1 MALEP
6 NLIHGT
12 NKRISRAAIEV
23 SFDENF
29 DDIYNRRFKKYCLL
43 LAKEKE
49 LLRRMGK
56 VRVRSSTVGPKKND
70 SSPLAEVTQN
80 NNTEDPLQKRPLL
93 ADGRR
98 ASSLKDMRHLTPPRA
113 TLTSCRRLSTSYEE
127 LDPLS
132 FNEKVDEENYP
143 QSLKHSST
151 ISRRKNPAMP
161 HSHSCEGISS
171 NDQEKPVRL
180 KHAESF
186 DNVAVCQMLAQ
197 MVNPDSN
204 GLRSY
209 DRDSLKTSSS
219 RDLTDRNVRDVVRES
234 KTLRS
239 SSPSLERRLAQA
251 RLKAIKRDETMR
263 RLDDDFTRAREI
275 MNRYKSTESLNGGL
289 SAEEEDDKRRTWSK

>member
-1 MALEP
+1 ML
-6 NLIHGT
+6 LKIL
-12 NKRISRAAIEV
+12 RIRFQEILFNHV
-23 SFDENF
+23 PIFLSF
-29 DDIYNRRFKKYCLL
+29 
-43 LAKEKE
+43 
-49 LLRRMGK
+49 
-56 VRVRSSTVGPKKND
+56 STEND

-93 ADGRR
+93 SDGRR

-180 KHAESF
+180 NHAESF

-234 KTLRS
+234 KVWLS
-239 SSPSLERRLAQA
+239 S
-251 RLKAIKRDETMR
+251 I
-263 RLDDDFTRAREI
+263 
-275 MNRYKSTESLNGGL
+275 
-289 SAEEEDDKRRTWSK
+289 